1 MFLVL
6 EVCCGWVFFFFFEN
20 EFKVGW
26 IERGEDLEGLGG
38 KEEYD
43 PNIFKF

>member
-1 MFLVL
+1 M
-6 EVCCGWVFFFFFEN
+6 WVFFVFFFFEN